1 MHEIRPS
8 DTDLFSYSK
17 KCSTCRDHFRPTKYI
32 YYREAI
38 FGRGSLGSNCL
49 WSGSGWIIMEKI
61 QDVKGLGGMLNGF
74 RDLVKDDKKIVFV
87 GSPGFCTPF
96 ALFLGYPVRE
106 KELVFLPGLDMK
118 KARSITATEYGME
131 LGGAAS
137 TQADVVVILGGMAMP
152 KIGVKPEEMK
162 EFLSKMKYKKLI
174 GVCFMSIFE
183 KAGWCQALPFEFVM
197 NIILEGDVSH

>member
-1 MHEIRPS
+1 
-8 DTDLFSYSK
+8 
-17 KCSTCRDHFRPTKYI
+17 
-32 YYREAI
+32 
-38 FGRGSLGSNCL
+38 
-49 WSGSGWIIMEKI
+49 MEKI

-74 RDLVKDDKKIVFV
+74 RDLVKDDKKIAFV